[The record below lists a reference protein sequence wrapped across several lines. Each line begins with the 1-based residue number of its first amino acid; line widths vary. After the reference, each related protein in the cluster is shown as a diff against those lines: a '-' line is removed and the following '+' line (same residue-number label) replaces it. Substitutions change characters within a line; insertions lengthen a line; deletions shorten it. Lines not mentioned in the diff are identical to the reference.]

1 MHTLASFALFI
12 LLTSH
17 AAFAGTV
24 HTSSLQPH
32 AFIINK
38 GQWPAHVVAATRSG
52 DADIFITR
60 TGMVVDRLSVDAAT
74 GTRADDV
81 VALTFDAARP
91 GRVEQ
96 GKHVG
101 TTSFF
106 LGNNATQWRT
116 APMVESLTLND
127 VYDGIDVVY
136 RYDNNHVRFDVHV
149 AGFASADVV
158 TLRVEGAV
166 PTPTTNNVITFGN
179 SGIAMSD
186 LVVLQQGRTLDAAMR
201 VDANAQGARIGF
213 DISGRDIAR
222 PMIIDPIV
230 YGTYLGSGLDTYGGI
245 RRLANGDVVVAG
257 GTPRLRFPG
266 STGGFKAE
274 AAAGSDIFVALFDSS
289 LSSVKSYTFLGG
301 AADELVT
308 AVTSDA
314 QGAIYLTGTTTSAD
328 FPTSTGSAGQV
339 YRGARDAVVVKLT
352 SGVANLAIGAFIG
365 GNADDVPHA
374 IALDGD
380 LNIYIAGETRSTSGF
395 PVNNGFQKT
404 HGGALDGFFTKI
416 STNGSAVVYS
426 SYMGKSSDDAFTS
439 IAVNSAGGLVLT
451 GYSASSTWHV
461 HPRKSPPF
469 FPRGA
474 YQEQFAGGRTDA
486 VVVSL
491 GPSGSDIKFSTYLGG
506 NGDDVGKAINLDAQG
521 RPVIVMVTTTPD
533 LQIVG
538 GQYQNGLGGKDLG
551 LFTFNLD
558 GDALTASTYFGGSD
572 DDDLLCVTPDAGSSI
587 IVGGSTKSMDFPLR
601 GAGSNVERRGATDG
615 FVTILSTAATRS
627 SNLIVG
633 AADDAVVA
641 IDGDPNGD
649 VYFIATTSS
658 NNLPT
663 SRDSYSRTFNGPT
676 TGYIGKLAQGVVL
689 LSAPSGGETICASGT
704 TTISWGANE
713 MLSSDRYNV
722 EMSADSGATW
732 TSVASQLR
740 TTSHV
745 WQLRDVQPS
754 KYLVRVR
761 SSRGHTVQTES
772 EVTIVAPPS
781 IARQP
786 APVADCEGRPASVS
800 ILAQGEGLS
809 YQWRRNNTNIAGA
822 TEASYTISAL
832 TPATVGRYDCIVTG
846 RCSPVATSQG
856 VDVAIVNAP
865 VITTQPSSQ
874 IIDKGQRLTLSV
886 EALGSALQYQWLK
899 NGQPIADATA
909 AAFEIA
915 AVTQAD
921 AGDYTCR
928 VTSDCGTTLS
938 QAATIVINDGTSVG
952 TMALL
957 EGVRIVGP
965 NPASSAITLELPT
978 HHGDVTVEAH
988 ALTGELAA
996 RHTTASE
1003 RYALDVS
1010 SWPTGVYLL
1019 RVQSGG
1025 RAFNATLTV
1034 VR

>member
-1 MHTLASFALFI
+1 MRCFSSLALLALLI
-12 LLTSH
+12 SH

-24 HTSSLQPH
+24 HTSSLQPR

-60 TGMVVDRLSVDAAT
+60 TGMVVDRISVDAAT

-91 GRVEQ
+91 GRVQQ

-158 TLRVEGAV
+158 ALRVEGAV
-166 PTPTTNNVITFGN
+166 PTTTTNNVITFGN

-201 VDANAQGARIGF
+201 VDASAQGARIGF

-230 YGTYLGSGLDTYGGI
+230 YGTYLGSGQDTYGGI
-245 RRLANGDVVVAG
+245 RRLTNGDVVVAG

-289 LSSVKSYTFLGG
+289 LSSVKAYTFLGG
-301 AADELVT
+301 ASDELVT

-352 SGVANLAIGAFIG
+352 SGVANLAIGAYVG

-380 LNIYIAGETRSTSGF
+380 LNIYIAGETRSTTGF

-404 HGGALDGFFTKI
+404 HGGALDGFFTKLT
-416 STNGSAVVYS
+416 STGSLIVYS
-426 SYMGKSSDDAFTS
+426 SYMGRSSDDAFTAL
-439 IAVNSAGGLVLT
+439 AVSDAGALMLT
-451 GYSASSTWHV
+451 GYTASSNWQTFPV
-461 HPRKSPPF
+461 QFYSIQPP
-469 FPRGA
+469 PP
-474 YQEQFAGGRTDA
+474 YQTVFNGGKTDA
-486 VVVSL
+486 VVVSFNA
-491 GPSGSDIKFSTYLGG
+491 SGSNLVFSTFLGG
-506 NGDDVGKAINLDAQG
+506 SGDDVGQGVYVDAQG
-521 RPVIVMVTTTPD
+521 RPTITMVTTSPNM
-533 LQIVG
+533 QIEG
-538 GQYQNGLGGKDLG
+538 GQVQAPVGGKDVG
-551 LFTFNLD
+551 LFTMAAD
-558 GDALTASTYFGGSD
+558 GRSIVSSSYFGGSGD
-572 DDDLLCVTPDAGSSI
+572 DEPFCVTSEPSGTVI
-587 IVGGSTKSMDFPLR
+587 IGGSTTSIDFPLR
-601 GAGSNVERRGATDG
+601 GAGSDAERRGATDG
-615 FVTILSTAATRS
+615 FITSLSTAATRS
-627 SNLIVG
+627 SNLVVG

-689 LSAPSGGETICASGT
+689 LSAPSGGETLCASGT

-722 EMSADSGATW
+722 DLSADSGTTW

-745 WQLRDVQPS
+745 WQLRDVQPG

-772 EVTIVAPPS
+772 EVNIVAPPS

-846 RCSPVATSQG
+846 RCSPAATSQG

-865 VITTQPSSQ
+865 VIATQPSSQ
-874 IIDKGQRLTLSV
+874 TIDKGQRLTLGV

-909 AAFEIA
+909 ATYEIT
-915 AVTQAD
+915 AVAQAD

-938 QAATIVINDGTSVG
+938 QAATIIINDGTSVG

-957 EGVRIVGP
+957 EGIRIVGP

-978 HHGDVTVEAH
+978 HHGDVTIEAH

-1003 RYALDVS
+1003 RFALDVS

-1019 RVQSGG
+1019 RVLSGG
-1025 RAFNATLTV
+1025 RAFNATVTV

>member
-1 MHTLASFALFI
+1 M
-12 LLTSH
+12 
-17 AAFAGTV
+17 
-24 HTSSLQPH
+24 
-32 AFIINK
+32 
-38 GQWPAHVVAATRSG
+38 
-52 DADIFITR
+52 
-60 TGMVVDRLSVDAAT
+60 
-74 GTRADDV
+74 
-81 VALTFDAARP
+81 
-91 GRVEQ
+91 
-96 GKHVG
+96 
-101 TTSFF
+101 
-106 LGNNATQWRT
+106 
-116 APMVESLTLND
+116 
-127 VYDGIDVVY
+127 
-136 RYDNNHVRFDVHV
+136 

-179 SGIAMSD
+179 SCIAMSD

-213 DISGRDIAR
+213 DTLGRDIAR

-404 HGGALDGFFTKI
+404 PGGSLDGFYTKFSSSGASI
-416 STNGSAVVYS
+416 LYS
-426 SYMGKSSDDAFTS
+426 SYMGRSGDDSFTA
-439 IAVNSAGGLVLT
+439 ITVNSTGAPVVT
-451 GYSASSTWHV
+451 GYTTSSTWQTY
-461 HPRKSPPF
+461 PTRFNPFYPPPPF
-469 FPRGA
+469 QTTFG
-474 YQEQFAGGRTDA
+474 GGRTDA
-486 VVVSL
+486 VVVSFS
-491 GPSGSDIKFSTYLGG
+491 PSGSSLFFSTYIGG
-506 NGDDVGKAINLDAQG
+506 TGDDEGVGIHSDPQG
-521 RPVIVMVTTTPD
+521 RPVVSISSTSSD
-533 LQIVG
+533 LRIEG
-538 GQYQNGLGGKDLG
+538 GQVQNRLGGNDLG
-551 LFTFNLD
+551 IFTISED
-558 GDALTASTYFGGSD
+558 GRSIISSTYFGGSD

-587 IVGGSTKSMDFPLR
+587 IVGGSTKSMDFSRR

-676 TGYIGKLAQGVVL
+676 SGYIGKLAQGVVL

-745 WQLRDVQPS
+745 WQLRDVQPG

-865 VITTQPSSQ
+865 VIATQPSSQ
-874 IIDKGQRLTLSV
+874 TIDKGQRLALSV

-899 NGQPIADATA
+899 NGQPIANATA
-909 AAFEIA
+909 ASFEIA

-978 HHGDVTVEAH
+978 HHGDVTIEAH
-988 ALTGELAA
+988 ALTGELAV

-1010 SWPTGVYLL
+1010 SWPTGIYLL